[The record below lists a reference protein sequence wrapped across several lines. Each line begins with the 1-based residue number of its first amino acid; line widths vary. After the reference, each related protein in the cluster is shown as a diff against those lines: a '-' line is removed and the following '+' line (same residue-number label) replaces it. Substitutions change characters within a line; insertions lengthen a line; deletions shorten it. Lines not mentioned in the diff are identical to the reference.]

1 MNFENAFVHELHND
15 FVSGIGIDLQRFAEF
30 AHGGEGVTGA
40 HLAGDYGLFGGVDDL
55 LVE

>member
-1 MNFENAFVHELHND
+1 
-15 FVSGIGIDLQRFAEF
+15 VSGIGIDLQRFAEF